1 MERKVGEIFEYNG
14 VKLITIENNSC
25 EGCFFNNRDICTIG
39 NRLLLCSSIFRKDN
53 KNVIFR
59 EDNKNVIF
67 RKMETTRTIK
77 LTLEKAKE
85 FYKKGGEFRD
95 LALSAFTEEELKKVE
110 LPKTWEEFCSQFKI
124 QYGEYYIYIDSSI
137 KENSDDYRN
146 SIFDRNMLPS
156 KKAAEQHLALMQLHQ
171 LRDCYRQGWEP
182 NWLDDD
188 ENKYCIVYNSVYN
201 YSISINKSTRVFLSF
216 QSREIAQLFL
226 DNFRNLIEEARDLI

>member
-1 MERKVGEIFEYNG
+1 MERKVGEIFECNG
-14 VKLITIENNSC
+14 VKLRVEKEIRACN
-25 EGCFFNNRDICTIG
+25 GCYFKNLICDTY
-39 NRLLLCSSIFRKDN
+39 RSIRGECQSASRSDGGIIFVKIKD
-53 KNVIFR
+53 
-59 EDNKNVIF
+59 
-67 RKMETTRTIK
+67 METRSIK

-95 LALSAFTEEELKKVE
+95 LALSAFTEEELTKVE

-124 QYGEYYIYIDSSI
+124 QYGEYYIYVDSSI

-182 NWLDDD
+182 DWSDRK
-188 ENKYCIVYNSVYN
+188 NKYCIVYNGGSVCN
-201 YSISINKSTRVFLSF
+201 YVISINAFISTFLSF
-216 QSREIAQLFL
+216 QSREVAQLFL
-226 DNFRNLIEEARDLI
+226 DNFRNLIEEAGDLI

>member
-1 MERKVGEIFEYNG
+1 MDKKIGEVFEHNG
-14 VKLITIENNSC
+14 VTLITIENNGC
-25 EGCFFNNRDICTIG
+25 EGCFFNSSICTLV
-39 NRLLLCSSIFRKDN
+39 NSNQYLPCVPKYRDDN
-53 KNVIFR
+53 KSVIFKKV
-59 EDNKNVIF
+59 ED
-67 RKMETTRTIK
+67 MEERTVK

-95 LALSAFTEEELKKVE
+95 LALSAFTEEELTKVE

-124 QYGEYYIYIDSSI
+124 HGEYYIYIDSSI

-156 KKAAEQHLALMQLHQ
+156 KKAAEQHLALMQLYQ

-182 NWLDDD
+182 NWLDD

-226 DNFRNLIEEARDLI
+226 DNFRNLIEEAGDLI